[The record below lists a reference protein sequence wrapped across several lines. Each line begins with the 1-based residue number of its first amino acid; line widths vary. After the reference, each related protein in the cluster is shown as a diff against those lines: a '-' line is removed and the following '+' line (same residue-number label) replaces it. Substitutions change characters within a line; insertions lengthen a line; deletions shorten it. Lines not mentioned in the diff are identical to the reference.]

1 MIDPTPGTV
10 YLIGAGPGDPGLI
23 TVRGKQLLESCDAV
37 VYDNLVCPQLIV
49 TLPETTEVFYVGK
62 RAGNHPVPQDK
73 INEMLCKL
81 AKEGKN
87 VARLKGSDPLIFGR
101 GGEEAK
107 YLREHGIKFEIIN
120 GVTSGIA
127 GPAYCGIPCT
137 DRERASSVLF
147 VTGHKA
153 SDKLK
158 TSVPWDWVAQTKNG
172 TVVIYMGVNQ
182 IAEIVKQL
190 TEYGMDASLPAAI
203 VERGTFPSQ
212 RVFTTTLSELPRVA
226 EENKVVPPALFVLGH
241 VVDLQPYLSWFT
253 DRPLFGLRVMVTRS
267 AQQAGDLYE
276 RLRRLGAEPMP
287 YPTISIDTF
296 EDPRNWNKVAAIES
310 EKKWIVFTS
319 ENGVRCF
326 FAKLRDHFD
335 DIRRLGGF
343 KIAAIG
349 VGTAKMLEEYHLKAD
364 FVPSKAIVDVLT
376 KEMAE
381 QLDLDGATIVR
392 VRGNLAD
399 DILEKTLPAHGAEI
413 IPLTVYRTYHP
424 MWPDGLKEKVI
435 EYPPH
440 AILFTSGST
449 LEGLY
454 HNLTEEEAKIV
465 LKDAKI
471 FSIGPKMSVRLKE
484 HNLELTREAKVHTVE
499 GLIDEL
505 LDYYKD
511 KIKQ

>member
-1 MIDPTPGTV
+1 MSESRTGIV

-23 TVRGKQLLESCDAV
+23 TVKGKRLLETCDAV

-49 TLPETTEVFYVGK
+49 TLPKTTEVHYVGK

-73 INEMLCKL
+73 INEMLLSL

-107 YLREHGIKFEIIN
+107 YLKEHGVKFEIVN

-127 GPAYCGIPCT
+127 GPAYNGIPCT

-182 IAEIVKQL
+182 IAEITSQL
-190 TEYGMDASLPAAI
+190 LEHGMDKDLPAAI

-212 RVFTTTLSELPRVA
+212 RVFTTTLANLPQTA
-226 EENKVVPPALFVLGH
+226 EENKVKPPSLFVLGR
-241 VVDLQPYLSWFT
+241 VVELQPILNWFT
-253 DRPLFGLRVMVTRS
+253 DRPLFGKRIMVTRS
-267 AQQAGDLYE
+267 ALQAGDLYE
-276 RLRRLGAEPMP
+276 RLGHLGAETLP
-287 YPTISIDTF
+287 YPTIAVETF
-296 EDPRNWNKVAAIES
+296 DDPRNWNKIAEIKS
-310 EKKWIVFTS
+310 DKKWIVFTS

-326 FAKLRDHFD
+326 FIKMREYFE
-335 DIRRLGGF
+335 DIRQLGGF

-349 VGTAKMLEEYHLKAD
+349 VGTAKELARNHLKAD
-364 FVPSKAIVDVLT
+364 FIPSSATVKVLT
-376 KEMAE
+376 KEMSQ
-381 QLDLDGATIVR
+381 QLNLDGATIVR
-392 VRGNLAD
+392 IRGNLAD
-399 DILEKTLPAHGAEI
+399 ELLEKTLPSKGADI
-413 IPLTVYRTYHP
+413 IPLTVYKTYYP
-424 MWPDGLKEKVI
+424 TWPDGLKEKVI

-440 AILFTSGST
+440 AIMFTSGST

-454 HNLTEEEAKIV
+454 HNLTAEEAKIV

-471 FSIGPKMSVRLKE
+471 FSIGPKMTERLKE
-484 HNLELTREAKVHTVE
+484 HDLELTREAKVHT
-499 GLIDEL
+499 IDGMIDDL
-505 LDYYKD
+505 LEYYKD
-511 KIKQ
+511 